1 MTARKTAAATKKTS
15 TSKATTT
22 IDLDAARAARRE
34 KRGRIEVVFLGEKIA
49 LPPGLNADVMLLIET
64 IDTGS
69 WSSVMSA
76 LEAIIGE
83 TAIELLLEAVSKADD
98 VLEVE
103 DVLELLEKTMTVYGI
118 SLPES
123 EASES

>member
-15 TSKATTT
+15 STTT

-98 VLEVE
+98 VLE
-103 DVLELLEKTMTVYGI
+103 LLEKTMTVYGI